1 MVCQWYQHSKEVN
14 QSAVHWQRGASM
26 ARLAA
31 DKTHQFLLEG
41 EGGGQTKGWN
51 VPNCLVSISS
61 SQWQGFPAVL
71 ISHTL
76 SSGEQLAC
84 VHTHADPCHWFYN
97 SYHLVCGIFPN
108 SNLTA
113 SPWPRAHLWKEVQ
126 QKWLQHGPLIG
137 NTRKDLTTEFTM
149 RNAGGHRFQL
159 VLNLPAVTKYTIFNL
174 YVAITSHW

>member
-1 MVCQWYQHSKEVN
+1 MSVVPTQQGGEPVCCSLTAWCFHGQTCSRQNPSVF
-14 QSAVHWQRGASM
+14 V
-26 ARLAA
+26 
-31 DKTHQFLLEG
+31 G
-41 EGGGQTKGWN
+41 ERGGGQTKGWN

-137 NTRKDLTTEFTM
+137 NTRKDLTNEFTM

-159 VLNLPAVTKYTIFNL
+159 VLNLPAVTKYTIFYL